1 MNVDIISYFSERV
14 IILKLIILKIP
25 QDTIEIDF
33 FSSLSFERKWF
44 LYNDT
49 CTLVRPNLT
58 LRGIDYSMYVVGSI

>member
-33 FSSLSFERKWF
+33 FSSLSFERK
-44 LYNDT
+44 
-49 CTLVRPNLT
+49 
-58 LRGIDYSMYVVGSI
+58 